1 MWLYSNAALSFH
13 PLEAKRLWYV
23 PSIRIEEKYL
33 RKKKSHIFVY
43 IYVDIKQVPLGS
55 TSSNPVS
62 LQGLLGFVCG
72 AEDATF

>member
-13 PLEAKRLWYV
+13 PLEAKRLWHS
-23 PSIRIEEKYL
+23 SIRIEEKNL

-72 AEDATF
+72 AEDATL